1 MNYLRGSLTAAYQYY
16 RDLPPINPATL
27 TGAIDVIVIQR
38 QDENGD
44 TELAC
49 SPFHVRFGKW
59 QILRPA
65 EKKVNVMVNGR
76 PIPFNMKI
84 GEAGE
89 AFFVFE
95 TEEDVPA
102 DLMTSPILQ
111 AISPAEASGPPQQG
125 GRFGAK
131 GSDPSDITS
140 ESKEIINVNEEQ
152 DEKLA
157 NQDMIPEPDF
167 LDLDAISTSAPKD
180 AEVPPLTKLPPSVSA
195 EPTTALAPDQAINP
209 PYATKADPWNV
220 AEAALQAVKEEEKE
234 RVGQLKDKLIA
245 AQNLVRNSTSSSKSI
260 PPESD
265 IGDEV
270 LPKHKDVTP
279 PPVAHLDGV
288 VIDMAGYHSK
298 EASDRTII
306 GHNRTSGFN
315 DMITTSAARKAQEK
329 LIRRQRGNDME
340 MAKTEETTPTSSR
353 AQSPELILPGTSISV
368 PVQTI
373 TQSPEHGRSA
383 ENSPPQYSWEWG
395 AFPIQTP
402 LKSSFPPHSAGDHE
416 RPTSAPPSGEHNHME
431 ELPLDVMG
439 EEDFD
444 IDFRRG
450 ARLTS
455 AGEYSYVLEFKGQ
468 RTTFDLSLCGDL
480 SSKDP
485 EDAQAL
491 FLQNKVPFQRFIE
504 EPAIV
509 HKDELTVR
517 WRGRYIS
524 RKQSSPILAALVVWR
539 QAALGSSIV
548 QSDEEPLSSSDER
561 EQRPQ
566 GPKTAPVANSSATT
580 ATTATTGGRWS
591 RWFSR
596 SRTARE
602 PPVTNIA
609 PSDGPSNG
617 RPGLQASSS
626 APDTMGS
633 TPSRPISPDASRTGT
648 PTDQPLSGPAVSSSK
663 HYVKTL
669 RLTSDQLKELKLKK
683 GPNSITFSLSATGV
697 ATCTARIF
705 VWDATDQIVIS
716 DIDGT
721 ITKSDALGH
730 VFTMIGRD
738 WTHLGVAKLYTDIC
752 RNGYKIMYLTSRA
765 IGQADSTRDY
775 LRGINQN
782 NYQLPEGP
790 VVMSPDRLI
799 ASLHREVIMRQP
811 EVFKMACLRDIQR
824 LFESFNRNPFYA
836 GFGNRITDALS
847 YRSVNVPSG
856 RIFTIDSTGEVK
868 MELLE
873 LAGYKSSYIHMTDLV
888 DQMFPPIH
896 RKWAPE
902 YTDVNFWRQPIQEF
916 DFPELTAPTP
926 PSPALSARSDASM
939 QSGLSRLRNFSL
951 RGSSTQQFVPPS
963 TSRERVLSTGS
974 VQQHQRAKSSVG
986 GTLTPNGVLP
996 GHTRHTSAG
1005 DAVGLAVPNGKR
1017 NGRDENTMLS
1027 EQKARHRMSGGSM
1040 PGSYEDYPFDEE
1052 EEDEEEGE
1060 EIDDEEEGDD
1070 EEDDEG
1076 DYSDEEGEEEL
1087 PLEEVDHGYEEEVL
1101 GAMDDIP
1108 FL

>member
-1 MNYLRGSLTAAYQYY
+1 MNYLRGSITAAYQYY

-38 QDENGD
+38 QDEKGD
-44 TELAC
+44 IELAC

-65 EKKVNVMVNGR
+65 EKKVNVLVNGR

-95 TEEDVPA
+95 TEEEVPA

-111 AISPAEASGPPQQG
+111 ATSPAE
-125 GRFGAK
+125 
-131 GSDPSDITS
+131 DT
-140 ESKEIINVNEEQ
+140 
-152 DEKLA
+152 
-157 NQDMIPEPDF
+157 IPEPDF
-167 LDLDAISTSAPKD
+167 LDLDAISSTSPKD
-180 AEVPPLTKLPPSVSA
+180 AKVPPLTKLPPSNSPGLPA
-195 EPTTALAPDQAINP
+195 ILPPDQVLDHPHTVRINGRDVVNLP
-209 PYATKADPWNV
+209 
-220 AEAALQAVKEEEKE
+220 EAALQAAKEEEKE
-234 RVGQLKDKLIA
+234 RAGQLKDKLVA
-245 AQNLVRNSTSSSKSI
+245 AQNLVVNSISASKDNNL
-260 PPESD
+260 PPDAD

-270 LPKHKDVTP
+270 LPRYREASP
-279 PPVAHLDGV
+279 PPVAHLKGV
-288 VIDMAGYHSK
+288 DVDMAGYHSK
-298 EASDRTII
+298 EASDRTVI
-306 GHNRTSGFN
+306 GHTRAH
-315 DMITTSAARKAQEK
+315 DMDDVINASAAKAAQEDI
-329 LIRRQRGNDME
+329 IRRQRRSDAGMGTAD
-340 MAKTEETTPTSSR
+340 ETTPTSSR
-353 AQSPELILPGTSISV
+353 AHSPELVTPPASV
-368 PVQTI
+368 RIPLRTI
-373 TQSPEHGRSA
+373 TQSPGPGPST

-402 LKSSFPPHSAGDHE
+402 QRTSFPSHSMIDHD
-416 RPTSAPPSGEHNHME
+416 RPTSAPPSGEHSHIADNPFE
-431 ELPLDVMG
+431 GLE

-444 IDFRRG
+444 IDFGRG
-450 ARLTS
+450 GRLTPT
-455 AGEYSYVLEFKGQ
+455 GDNGYVLEFKGQ
-468 RTTFDLSLCGDL
+468 RTSFDLSLCGDL
-480 SSKDP
+480 SHRDP
-485 EDAQAL
+485 EEAAL
-491 FLQNKVPFQRFIE
+491 CFLQHRVPFQRFLDD
-504 EPAIV
+504 PAIV
-509 HKDELTVR
+509 HKDELTIE

-524 RKQSSPILAALVVWR
+524 RKQSSPVLAALVVWR
-539 QAALGSSIV
+539 QATLGSSLV

-561 EQRPQ
+561 EQRPTA
-566 GPKTAPVANSSATT
+566 PKTAPASSTSITPAIT
-580 ATTATTGGRWS
+580 APGGRWS
-591 RWFSR
+591 RWFGR
-596 SRTARE
+596 SRTARDAPAVA
-602 PPVTNIA
+602 PPPT
-609 PSDGPSNG
+609 DGPSNG
-617 RPGLQASSS
+617 RIGLQPSSS
-626 APDTMGS
+626 APDAVGGTH
-633 TPSRPISPDASRTGT
+633 SRAASPDASRTGT
-648 PTDQPLSGPAVSSSK
+648 PNEQPVSGPAASTSK

-669 RLTSDQLKELKLKK
+669 RLTSDQLKELNLKK
-683 GPNSITFSLSATGV
+683 GPNSITFSLSATGA

-752 RNGYKIMYLTSRA
+752 RNGYRIMYLTSRA

-790 VVMSPDRLI
+790 VIMSPDRLI

-824 LFESFNRNPFYA
+824 LFGSINRNPFYA

-888 DQMFPPIH
+888 DHMFPPIH
-896 RKWAPE
+896 RKWSPE
-902 YTDVNFWRQPIQEF
+902 FTDVNFWRQPIQEY
-916 DFPELTAPTP
+916 DFPELLAPMP

-939 QSGLSRLRNFSL
+939 QTGLSRLRNFSL
-951 RGSSTQQFVPPS
+951 RGNSTQQFVPPS
-963 TSRERVLSTGS
+963 TSRERVVSTGS
-974 VQQHQRAKSSVG
+974 QHQRAKSSTG
-986 GTLTPNGVLP
+986 GGRLSPNGNSY
-996 GHTRHTSAG
+996 GHSRHTSA
-1005 DAVGLAVPNGKR
+1005 DATGVAIPNARRTEG
-1017 NGRDENTMLS
+1017 NDPMGE
-1027 EQKARHRMSGGSM
+1027 EKARYRMSGGSM
-1040 PGSYEDYPFDEE
+1040 PGSYEEYPFEDDEENEDEE
-1052 EEDEEEGE
+1052 EEPEESDEDIEDDGGEDEDEGEGEYSDEEEGTH
-1060 EIDDEEEGDD
+1060 DHDQDHQFD
-1070 EEDDEG
+1070 A
-1076 DYSDEEGEEEL
+1076 EL
-1087 PLEEVDHGYEEEVL
+1087 L